1 MCSSFAQAELLM
13 QESSTI
19 STLLASIL
27 LLFEDILENLENLSE
42 TPTI

>member
-1 MCSSFAQAELLM
+1 M